1 MQRMPISAETA
12 VKLAAFMKVPL
23 EHLMHMP
30 QHIMLQKL
38 AEMAMAD
45 ASGQAKA
52 EDGDSDPTKEENSP
66 QNG

>member
-30 QHIMLQKL
+30 KHVMLQKL

-45 ASGQAKA
+45 AAGSQSAKIKDGPESGKTS
-52 EDGDSDPTKEENSP
+52 E
-66 QNG
+66 